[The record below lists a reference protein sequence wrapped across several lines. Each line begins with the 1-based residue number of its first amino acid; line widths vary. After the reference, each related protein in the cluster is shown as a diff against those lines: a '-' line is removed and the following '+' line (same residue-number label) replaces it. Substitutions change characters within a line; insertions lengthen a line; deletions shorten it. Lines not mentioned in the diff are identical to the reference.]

1 MLAQRLEDRQRKR
14 EMLLHP
20 VSPRREAW
28 RRLVDTHGER
38 EDEFSHLTDPN
49 VAKRLNI
56 GMIRD
61 MIQRYA
67 SHSARMERLKLLD
80 QELKSS
86 IVVQQKK
93 KTEFSDHLTRTL
105 YRIQQLASSRQV
117 YQEVDLKDFALAST
131 VKECDD
137 CKERDF
143 RLRLSIESL
152 KQSIPRFLSKV
163 TKETYTLPSEM
174 QLPAAIMEL
183 VDELTKL
190 IKAIAPTLLKDAT
203 PDDLALMSMP
213 SNSSSSNS
221 SGGSDSQSEFDRLQ
235 RLPGYS
241 RLQKQL
247 FYNLMTAKPDNS
259 TYNIRIDAVGKVKA
273 PKSTT
278 GPAAL
283 YEDPTV
289 SPGKQKRLVAIYKP
303 HVTQSSVSDDSQSS
317 RTQDG
322 GLDPKHPSEQPTLGR
337 KTIKSISKLIYDRDH
352 NKFGKQLSGDKRR

>member
-1 MLAQRLEDRQRKR
+1 MQRLEDRQRKR

-20 VSPRREAW
+20 VAPRREAW

-61 MIQRYA
+61 MVQRYA
-67 SHSARMERLKLLD
+67 SHSARMERLKQLD

-213 SNSSSSNS
+213 SNNSSSN

-259 TYNIRIDAVGKVKA
+259 VYNIRIDAVGKVKA

-289 SPGKQKRLVAIYKP
+289 SPVKQKRLVAIYKP
-303 HVTQSSVSDDSQSS
+303 HATQNSVSDDSQSS
-317 RTQDG
+317 RTLDG
-322 GLDPKHPSEQPTLGR
+322 ELDLKHPSEQPTLGR
-337 KTIKSISKLIYDRDH
+337 KTIKSISRLIYDRDH
-352 NKFGKQLSGDKRR
+352 NKFSKQLSSDKKR